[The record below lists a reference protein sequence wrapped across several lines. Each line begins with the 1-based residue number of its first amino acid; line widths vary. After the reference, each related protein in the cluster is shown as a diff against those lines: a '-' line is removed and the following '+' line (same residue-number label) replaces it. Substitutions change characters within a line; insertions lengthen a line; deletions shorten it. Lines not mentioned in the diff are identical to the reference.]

1 MLFAHHN
8 PSRAMSHE
16 SPDPP
21 KRNWPLI
28 GAGIIIGLLV
38 AATAAGLIAMFVG
51 NFNLLDWLE

>member
-16 SPDPP
+16 SPDTP

-28 GAGIIIGLLV
+28 WAGIMVGLLV
-38 AATAAGLIAMFVG
+38 AATAAGLIAMYVG
-51 NFNLLDWLE
+51 NFNLLDWME